1 MSGTGYNYNKSA
13 DARATSQGSPL
24 VDKQSPCP
32 QTGTQAPQ
40 VEAITSSEV
49 RVLLSLA
56 FPPLLRRGLSQVEL
70 RSSTPNTPAKRSAE
84 QIAQQR
90 EAARESRRHRKQ
102 FRRELGRFVA
112 AECGVRFEPVTT
124 QYDPRSAERLPSAR
138 TPLTEDLVTAYRHE
152 ALQNVRTGRVV
163 LWTPTEE
170 VNGHE

>member
-56 FPPLLRRGLSQVEL
+56 FPPLLRRGLS
-70 RSSTPNTPAKRSAE
+70 PNTPAKRSAE

-163 LWTPTEE
+163 LWTPSDGGE
-170 VNGHE
+170 NHE